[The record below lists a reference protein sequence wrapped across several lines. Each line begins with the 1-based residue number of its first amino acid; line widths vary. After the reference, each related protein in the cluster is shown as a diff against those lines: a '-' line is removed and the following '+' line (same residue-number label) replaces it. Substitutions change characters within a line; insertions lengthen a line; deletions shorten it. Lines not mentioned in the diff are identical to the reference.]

1 MMLVP
6 KSSMNQH
13 FSKDNAMFHETD
25 IPPSLAMEIQ
35 KLTTVQLSIKAM
47 TSVEGIR

>member
-1 MMLVP
+1 
-6 KSSMNQH
+6 
-13 FSKDNAMFHETD
+13 MFQETD